1 MDLSKIKRSQR
12 PLELLKEYQ
21 SRDFSDIKEKYKDE
35 GTKYAFKVL
44 DLEVIS
50 GYNMKLAAYRQL
62 RDLQCV
68 EDSTYNYPYYYD
80 VEKCQQVLN
89 FADICPN
96 VDTGEPVPLMD
107 WQNFILCL
115 MFGWREI
122 KTGNKRYGSVIISV
136 ARGQGKTYLM
146 SIIACY
152 SYLIETM
159 GLDNQDLMVTSN
171 ITDQARKI
179 YGYISTM
186 MNKIIDKNVVFN
198 ELKKQTD
205 LDVQYNKVIQ
215 RKTNNR
221 LLQLSAESG
230 KFDSYHFLFAV
241 YDEAGETNHSV
252 VTSKITSGQVKVPN
266 SQFTQISTA
275 YPDSTVPFKQEEDSI
290 IKIMERDE
298 HEEGDRKLVLI
309 WAQDSEDE
317 MNEPETWAKSNPLL
331 LLPSEHDNLMSGL
344 KQELDDK
351 RLSGEEFRF
360 ANKNLNLW
368 LDYKT
373 NSYIDLDD
381 WEATT
386 STADFDIKG
395 RDVYIG
401 FDASLTSDNTSLTF
415 IFPYKENGMERYHI
429 MQHSFIPWKLM
440 GSISAKEKSDGI
452 EYRKFAELGYCTI
465 TNNERGLIN
474 LDQVY
479 TWLMTFVEENSLNVL
494 FFGYD
499 ALRTNNFTQA
509 LNDKTDW
516 NIMAIKQTSYILTES
531 IKYIQDSFFHRNISH
546 EDDEIMKKALM
557 NAEVGENRAG
567 MEIGKSKQS
576 LKIDVVDALIDAMYQ
591 AMYYF
596 NDMRDR
602 DDPLSRYSDDD
613 IKKYLNSGKFS
624 F

>member
-1 MDLSKIKRSQR
+1 
-12 PLELLKEYQ
+12 
-21 SRDFSDIKEKYKDE
+21 
-35 GTKYAFKVL
+35 
-44 DLEVIS
+44 
-50 GYNMKLAAYRQL
+50 MKLAAYRQL

-275 YPDSTVPFKQEEDSI
+275 YPILQFLLSRK
-290 IKIMERDE
+290 KIPSL
-298 HEEGDRKLVLI
+298 KL
-309 WAQDSEDE
+309 W
-317 MNEPETWAKSNPLL
+317 N
-331 LLPSEHDNLMSGL
+331 
-344 KQELDDK
+344 
-351 RLSGEEFRF
+351 
-360 ANKNLNLW
+360 
-368 LDYKT
+368 
-373 NSYIDLDD
+373 
-381 WEATT
+381 TT
-386 STADFDIKG
+386 S
-395 RDVYIG
+395 
-401 FDASLTSDNTSLTF
+401 
-415 IFPYKENGMERYHI
+415 
-429 MQHSFIPWKLM
+429 
-440 GSISAKEKSDGI
+440 
-452 EYRKFAELGYCTI
+452 
-465 TNNERGLIN
+465 
-474 LDQVY
+474 
-479 TWLMTFVEENSLNVL
+479 
-494 FFGYD
+494 
-499 ALRTNNFTQA
+499 
-509 LNDKTDW
+509 
-516 NIMAIKQTSYILTES
+516 
-531 IKYIQDSFFHRNISH
+531 
-546 EDDEIMKKALM
+546 MKK
-557 NAEVGENRAG
+557 
-567 MEIGKSKQS
+567 EIES
-576 LKIDVVDALIDAMYQ
+576 
-591 AMYYF
+591 
-596 NDMRDR
+596 
-602 DDPLSRYSDDD
+602 
-613 IKKYLNSGKFS
+613 
-624 F
+624 